1 LKARRH
7 ERPFLYVTK
16 GLSSLLS
23 PYFSISTL
31 SNKTC
36 IASVNIRSYQKNFS
50 KLKDLVTRCP
60 GILAI
65 AVQETWGITG
75 ARLLPGF
82 QPLFAR
88 TRIDKGGGGGG
99 FLFRTGKAFT
109 KNDSMFTQ
117 GLFET
122 ISITLLFD
130 GKSTRL
136 INMYKPP
143 GLSNTQFLLF
153 AKQLHIDKNCIL
165 LGDFNIDLSGG
176 DNAEIT
182 AHFCASGLGQLINQL
197 TCITHTSSSCIDNVF
212 SSLRG
217 TSGFIL
223 EADIADH
230 LVVGILPASKSKVKI
245 TPKYI
250 LSPLQDPRSL
260 SYLKDFLSCVERSP
274 VLKDNTANSFLSF
287 EKIIKDANDIC
298 CPTILKNYV
307 YETD

>member
-1 LKARRH
+1 VESQSYFYFCSLLGYCNIVTVTQPH
-7 ERPFLYVTK
+7 RPDVTK

-36 IASVNIRSYQKNFS
+36 IASVNIGSYQKNFS

-88 TRIDKGGGGGG
+88 TRIDKGGGGVG
-99 FLFRTGKAFT
+99 FLVRTGTAFT
-109 KNDSMFTQ
+109 KNDSMFIQ

-143 GLSNTQFLLF
+143 GQWDTRRENE
-153 AKQLHIDKNCIL
+153 CI
-165 LGDFNIDLSGG
+165 
-176 DNAEIT
+176 
-182 AHFCASGLGQLINQL
+182 FCQAM
-197 TCITHTSSSCIDNVF
+197 
-212 SSLRG
+212 
-217 TSGFIL
+217 
-223 EADIADH
+223 
-230 LVVGILPASKSKVKI
+230 
-245 TPKYI
+245 
-250 LSPLQDPRSL
+250 
-260 SYLKDFLSCVERSP
+260 
-274 VLKDNTANSFLSF
+274 
-287 EKIIKDANDIC
+287 
-298 CPTILKNYV
+298 CPW
-307 YETD
+307 DMA